1 LRDGV
6 KKFGVEGVKKSKLFE
21 RSEFFDFSPQ
31 RRILAFPSTSL
42 DFFGYFLGQA
52 KK

>member
-6 KKFGVEGVKKSKLFE
+6 KKFVVKGIKKSKLFE

-31 RRILAFPSTSL
+31 RRILALPLTSL
-42 DFFGYFLGQA
+42 DLFGYFLGQA